1 MTRTPHIVLALLCI
15 TACSQTLTVTEPREL
30 SLRAVA
36 AAPTKADPELNGS
49 SLGTDNTYV
58 IRASTSTYNTPGSA
72 PATYFEDQ
80 LFTYDGTD
88 AKWHADPEPIYW
100 PFSSVQ
106 VDFLAL
112 ALKPAAYTALTT
124 APGTLAFNEASQG
137 GAAGG
142 VTISGWDTYANQ
154 YDVMYAVSN
163 GQSVG
168 GSTAGT
174 IPLTFA
180 HTMAVVGFTANSTT
194 TSGVFTIKTLTM
206 NDLGFKGNLVID
218 NTTTELKLD
227 WTVPDDAAHRGA
239 KSLHK
244 LDDATSDEL
253 NFSVPGPGETPCTM
267 HLLVIPQ
274 PSRSLTMT
282 YHVAGSLDGLYLPV
296 TLPLPRLNW
305 KAGYRYIYHLKFS
318 PTEIL
323 VDGVTVTDWNGA
335 PVDVT
340 SLDLMI

>member
-1 MTRTPHIVLALLCI
+1 MTRTPHIVLALLCF

-168 GSTAGT
+168 SSTAGT

-180 HTMAVVGFTANSTT
+180 HTMAVVGFTAKCST
-194 TSGVFTIKTLTM
+194 GLGIFTIKSMQMNGLDYAGTL
-206 NDLGFKGNLVID
+206 KVD
-218 NTTTELKLD
+218 NTNTELTSTWSSLTSGDKPLSLTATPF
-227 WTVPDDAAHRGA
+227 TVPGASATGDAI
-239 KSLHK
+239 K
-244 LDDATSDEL
+244 LTD
-253 NFSVPGPGETPCTM
+253 

-274 PSRSLTMT
+274 ASRSVTVT
-282 YHVAGSLDGLYLPV
+282 YHVVHSIPDLTV

-305 KAGYRYIYHLKFS
+305 KAGYRYTYNLTFNG
-318 PTEIL
+318 TEIL
-323 VDGVTVTDWNGA
+323 VDPVSVTDWNGT

-340 SLDLMI
+340 TLLSN

>member
-1 MTRTPHIVLALLCI
+1 MTRTPHIVLALLCF

-154 YDVMYAVSN
+154 YDVMYAVFN

-168 GSTAGT
+168 SSTAGT

-180 HTMAVVGFTANSTT
+180 HTMAVVGFTAKSA
-194 TSGVFTIKTLTM
+194 SYADIFTLKSLTFNDLQFKGTLT
-206 NDLGFKGNLVID
+206 ID
-218 NTTTELKLD
+218 NTTTELGSTWD
-227 WTVPDDAAHRGA
+227 VPANPANQGD
-239 KSLHK
+239 KVIPLTS
-244 LDDATSDEL
+244 AT
-253 NFSVPGPGETPCTM
+253 FSVPGSGASGDAIKCAD

-274 PSRSLTMT
+274 PSRSVTLTYSVANAISDLT
-282 YHVAGSLDGLYLPV
+282 Y
-296 TLPLPRLNW
+296 TLPLPRIMW
-305 KAGYRYIYHLKFS
+305 KAGHRYIYN
-318 PTEIL
+318 L
-323 VDGVTVTDWNGA
+323 VFTPAEVRATVTVADWDGTVSETITIN
-335 PVDVT
+335 
-340 SLDLMI
+340 